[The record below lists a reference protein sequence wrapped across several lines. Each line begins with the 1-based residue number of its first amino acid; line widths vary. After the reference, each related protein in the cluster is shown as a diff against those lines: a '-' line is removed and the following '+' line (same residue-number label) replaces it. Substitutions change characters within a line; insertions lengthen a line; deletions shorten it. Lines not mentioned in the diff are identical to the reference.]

1 MRAEGPDADAFY
13 RSLFTE
19 DPVWS
24 TRHPNLEE
32 ANRVA
37 RILPRLSELARGR
50 PEGLR
55 ILDVGCGRGWLTNL
69 ADAYGE
75 CVGVEPVAGVVEFA
89 RGQFPAL
96 RFEVGTAADLV
107 EAGEAETYDV
117 VIASEV
123 IEHVDETHRDQF
135 VADLGTLL
143 APDGA
148 VIITSDR
155 GELYQRWRGREA
167 TTEQPLESWLTEG
180 QVLKLFEEHGFVATH
195 RDRAYFPVPE
205 ISPFHRMLAS
215 RKVVRAFGAT
225 RQRWLLDGLRYIAA
239 NCQVWVFR
247 LAPSPPAREP
257 PRARR
262 SP

>member
-1 MRAEGPDADAFY
+1 MRAQGPDADAFY

-19 DPVWS
+19 NPVWS
-24 TRHPNLEE
+24 TRHPNMEE
-32 ANRVA
+32 AARVA

-96 RFEVGTAADLV
+96 RFEVGTTADLV
-107 EAGEAETYDV
+107 AAGEAGSYDA

-123 IEHVDETHRDQF
+123 IEHVDETQRDRF
-135 VADLGTLL
+135 VADLGALL

-148 VIITSDR
+148 VIVTTDR
-155 GELYQRWRGREA
+155 GELYQRWRSRET
-167 TTEQPLESWLTEG
+167 TTEQPRESWLTEG
-180 QVLKLFEEHGFVATH
+180 QVRKLFEKHGFVATH

-205 ISPFHRMLAS
+205 ISLFHRMVAS
-215 RKVVRAFGAT
+215 RKVVHAFGAT
-225 RQRWLLDGLRYIAA
+225 RQRWLLDGLRYMAA

-247 LAPSPPAREP
+247 LAPERKATPEVVQEV
-257 PRARR
+257 
-262 SP
+262 